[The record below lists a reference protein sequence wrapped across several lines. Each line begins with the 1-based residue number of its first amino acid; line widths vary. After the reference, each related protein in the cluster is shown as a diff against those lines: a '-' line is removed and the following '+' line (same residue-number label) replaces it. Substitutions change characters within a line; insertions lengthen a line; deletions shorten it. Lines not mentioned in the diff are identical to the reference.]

1 MLSIEAPL
9 HLYEYRSLNEVGF
22 NWTMTYRLD
31 SDFPIPYAW
40 IERVIQIGIIA
51 FLNKYFFSSNL
62 RIGASPAGPGGLG
75 KAPEVY
81 PRLRPPC
88 GQTGK

>member
-40 IERVIQIGIIA
+40 IERVR
-51 FLNKYFFSSNL
+51 FEFELLFFKNK
-62 RIGASPAGPGGLG
+62 
-75 KAPEVY
+75 
-81 PRLRPPC
+81 
-88 GQTGK
+88 